1 MAKIKKGLS
10 DADMLKGFSEELT
23 FENGMYAEEK
33 VRQVKI
39 KGAKAPAKKELL
51 LPEEAQERLN
61 RFLLEISMEW
71 LKNKNGNCT
80 WKVLKEQGQIVIKPV
95 SIEKK

>member
-10 DADMLKGFSEELT
+10 DADMLRGFSEEIT

-33 VRQVKI
+33 VKQNKI
-39 KGAKAPAKKELL
+39 KAKAPVKKELL
-51 LPEEAQERLN
+51 LPEEAQEKLN

-71 LKNKNGNCT
+71 LKNKKGDYS
-80 WKVLKEQGQIVIKPV
+80 WKVAKENDQIVIKPV
-95 SIEKK
+95 VNVKK